1 MCLLWIMRGCVY
13 VVDVGVICWVSRKS
27 FSFIQIKMS
36 QSNVSEFRECSM
48 LSSLSTALLVKIMI
62 GLIAI
67 RSLLLVLLPF

>member
-1 MCLLWIMRGCVY
+1 MRGCVY